1 MTSRP
6 RRSSSF
12 PLRSFRKRPDHEIHL
27 LRHLYIGYGITAFV
41 FAWDAVSYFSGV
53 HSFFGLTLIWFLIIP
68 VLLMIPFAPAAMIC
82 ALIYYLAAIRGWGYL
97 LAIIYCFPSIG
108 LVILSMI
115 SGGIG
120 AISGWLSEKFHRF

>member
-1 MTSRP
+1 M
-6 RRSSSF
+6 RSIFSAI
-12 PLRSFRKRPDHEIHL
+12 LTI
-27 LRHLYIGYGITAFV
+27 LYIGYGITAFV

-82 ALIYYLAAIRGWGYL
+82 ALIYYLA
-97 LAIIYCFPSIG
+97 IIYCFPSIG

-115 SGGIG
+115 SGGVG

>member
-1 MTSRP
+1 M
-6 RRSSSF
+6 RSIFSAI
-12 PLRSFRKRPDHEIHL
+12 LTI
-27 LRHLYIGYGITAFV
+27 LYIGYGITALV

-115 SGGIG
+115 SGGVG

>member
-1 MTSRP
+1 M
-6 RRSSSF
+6 RSIFSAI
-12 PLRSFRKRPDHEIHL
+12 LTI
-27 LRHLYIGYGITAFV
+27 LYIGYGITAFI

-115 SGGIG
+115 CGGG
-120 AISGWLSEKFHRF
+120 WARSQAGFQKSISGSENRQSVPPHCVE

>member
-1 MTSRP
+1 M
-6 RRSSSF
+6 RSIFSAI
-12 PLRSFRKRPDHEIHL
+12 LTI
-27 LRHLYIGYGITAFV
+27 LYIGYGITAFV

-53 HSFFGLTLIWFLIIP
+53 HSFFGADAYLVPDHSGAADDPICSCRDDLCP
-68 VLLMIPFAPAAMIC
+68 DLLS
-82 ALIYYLAAIRGWGYL
+82 RRHSGWGYL

-115 SGGIG
+115 SGGVG